1 MLNQRIRD
9 FAEPLLRPDEQI
21 VVAMAG
27 FRPLTRSAALL
38 SVFPL
43 VLGGLAAG
51 TAAGIQA
58 WIGGAIGGG
67 LGAGMAA
74 WLDQRRARAEHD
86 GKGLSIGLVVTG
98 QRLFILDLTARLI
111 AVSVEDI
118 HLEQEL
124 GDLTDIETERMQGS
138 GMKRVGLVLRFRDGT
153 VERVIPARTQPFLEA
168 LEAD

>member
-1 MLNQRIRD
+1 M
-9 FAEPLLRPDEQI
+9 
-21 VVAMAG
+21 AMAG
-27 FRPLTRSAALL
+27 FRPLSRSAALL

-67 LGAGMAA
+67 IGAAMAS

-86 GKGLSIGLVVTG
+86 GKGLSIGLLVTD
-98 QRLFILDLTARLI
+98 QRLLILDLATGLI
-111 AVSVEDI
+111 AATVEDI

-124 GDLTDIETERMQGS
+124 SDLTDIETERMQGS
-138 GMKRVGLVLRFRDGT
+138 GLKRVGLVLGFRDGT
-153 VERVIPARTQPFLEA
+153 IERVIPARTQPFLEA
-168 LEAD
+168 LEGP